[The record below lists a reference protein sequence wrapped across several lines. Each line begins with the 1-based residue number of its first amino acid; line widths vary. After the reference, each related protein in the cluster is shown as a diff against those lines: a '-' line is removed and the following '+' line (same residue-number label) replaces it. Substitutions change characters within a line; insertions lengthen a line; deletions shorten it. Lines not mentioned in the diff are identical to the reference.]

1 MPYWRKPML
10 SLQPRLVKGTQQD
23 PLLPK
28 LLEAIRMANHIE
40 IAVSFV
46 QPSGINLLFDDLLE
60 ALERGATLRF
70 LTSDYLSITHPQA
83 LQRPILL
90 GQRGAEVKIFQSKNN
105 TCFHLKT
112 YIITHSHEQNVA
124 ASSAF
129 ICYTNISKIAF
140 SHA

>member
-1 MPYWRKPML
+1 ML

-28 LLEAIRMANHIE
+28 LLEAIRKANHIE

-83 LQRPILL
+83 LQRLILL
-90 GQRGAEVKIFQSKNN
+90 GQRGA
-105 TCFHLKT
+105 
-112 YIITHSHEQNVA
+112 
-124 ASSAF
+124 
-129 ICYTNISKIAF
+129 
-140 SHA
+140 